1 MPKKKRVWYPGAM
14 YHIMSRGNRK
24 QELFRNRIDYKY
36 YLNILKLVKEDYP
49 FSLSSYCLMK
59 NHVHLQVKTKKIE
72 IWKIM
77 KQINLY
83 YAKYFNKKYD
93 LVGHVF
99 QGRYKSKLI
108 VDATYNI
115 GLSRYIHL
123 NPVAAKLVSKPEQY
137 KWSSYKIYI
146 EESEND
152 LVDINNIFSYYSL
165 KDPKGRYKKYCES
178 GIIKNKDEKFE
189 EW

>member
-1 MPKKKRVWYPGAM
+1 MPKKKRIWYPGAM

-24 QELFRNRIDYKY
+24 QELFKNQIDYQY
-36 YLNILKLVKEDYP
+36 YLNILKLVKVDYP

-59 NHVHLQVKTKKIE
+59 NHVHLQIKTREIE

-77 KQINLY
+77 RQINLY
-83 YAKYFNKKYD
+83 YAKYFNKKYN

-108 VDATYNI
+108 VDAAYDI

-123 NPVAAKLVSKPEQY
+123 NPVVAKLVSSPEKY
-137 KWSSYKIYI
+137 KWSSYNIYMGQI
-146 EESEND
+146 ND
-152 LVDINNIFSYYSL
+152 ELVDVDNILAYYKL
-165 KDPKGRYKKYCES
+165 KDPVSRYKNYCES
-178 GIIKNKDEKFE
+178 NIKGNESGKFDY
-189 EW
+189 W